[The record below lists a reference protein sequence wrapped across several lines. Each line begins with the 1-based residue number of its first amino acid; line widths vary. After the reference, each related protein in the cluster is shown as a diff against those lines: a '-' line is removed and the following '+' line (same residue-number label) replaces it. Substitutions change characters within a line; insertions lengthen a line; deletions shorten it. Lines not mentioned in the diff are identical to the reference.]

1 MKCAARV
8 ALGIAGGYFLGRT
21 KKLKLALMLGG
32 MAAGRRGGAGELLSQ
47 GSKLLKN
54 SPELA
59 KLTDELRGRLIEAG
73 KGAAVAVAA
82 RQVESLADRVSSRVE
97 GLGTARPKVPD
108 IGPRGRDEDTEDL
121 EDVEPA
127 DEAVQDDRA
136 GEDSGE
142 AAAPAEEPAR
152 EAPRRA
158 SKPSRGRAGTAS
170 RTRTPSSARGAAG
183 RASATTKVP
192 RPARARRGDG
202 NG

>member
-59 KLTDELRGRLIEAG
+59 KLTDELRGRLIDAA
-73 KGAAVAVAA
+73 KGAAVSVAT
-82 RQVESLADRVSSRVE
+82 RQVESLADRVSSTVE
-97 GLGTARPKVPD
+97 GLATARPKVPKVPD
-108 IGPRGRDEDTEDL
+108 IGQRDDAEN
-121 EDVEPA
+121 VEPG
-127 DEAVQDDRA
+127 DEATEDDRA
-136 GEDSGE
+136 GEDSSE
-142 AAAPAEEPAR
+142 SAAEKPAR
-152 EAPRRA
+152 EAPQRT
-158 SKPSRGRAGTAS
+158 STPSRGRTGGTAT
-170 RTRTPSSARGAAG
+170 RTRTPSSARGTGRTAA
-183 RASATTKVP
+183 AKVP
-192 RPARARRGDG
+192 RPTRPRRGDS